1 MQVQA
6 TTSNGT
12 AEAKAKQQTSSG
24 MQMEINGVQQISSNR
39 QKGPRRLQE
48 KRLCPYLRQWISTW
62 VSARR
67 RRWFLPFWFVV
78 QLHAKLVAR
87 RSAGKETNNRW
98 RPGADMK
105 GDDLMWFVMVAA
117 ASEGLRCGCC
127 GSIRIIWAK
136 QGATHGIY
144 DPTSISRHSH
154 PACVL
159 PHPKRST

>member
-1 MQVQA
+1 
-6 TTSNGT
+6 
-12 AEAKAKQQTSSG
+12 

-127 GSIRIIWAK
+127 GSIGIIWAK

-144 DPTSISRHSH
+144 MI
-154 PACVL
+154 L
-159 PHPKRST
+159 PVFLVILTLRASYRILNAQLKINNEIEIA